1 MMYKRNL
8 TNPASISLFSVNSK
22 NTRKKKSEI
31 CSKLAIKKPERRQ

>member
-22 NTRKKKSEI
+22 NTRKKKVKYVQS
-31 CSKLAIKKPERRQ
+31 